1 MVVTPELLRTFSIL
15 EPFPEQILNGLAE
28 CSSLQRYARRS
39 VIINAGEPGGFVCFL
54 FEGRLQGVDFTL
66 DGREVGLYFVEKGD
80 FCGEIAVFD
89 EQPQPEF
96 VIALAAST
104 VVKVP
109 TSALRREMMFLPEVM
124 AMLGRRLASKLRH
137 MTLQRSLLSLP
148 NIGQRVCY
156 QLWLLVKAEDEK
168 RSSSGDLGTEI
179 ANPPTQKEIAIM
191 LNLSRET
198 VTRVFQAL
206 QTRQIVKRD
215 GPSRLIILNPPL
227 LERLANGSV
236 DLSSEQK

>member
-1 MVVTPELLRTFSIL
+1 MVVTPDLLKTFSIL
-15 EPFPEQILNGLAE
+15 KPFPEPTLNRLAE

-39 VIINAGEPGGFVCFL
+39 VVLNAGETEGFVCFL

-66 DGREVGLYFVEKGD
+66 DGREVGLYFVEKGS

-89 EQPQPEF
+89 EHPQPEF
-96 VIALAAST
+96 VIALAASA
-104 VVKVP
+104 VVRVP
-109 TSALRREMMFLPEVM
+109 TKQLRREAMESPEVM

-148 NIGQRVCY
+148 NVGQRVCY
-156 QLWLLVKAEDEK
+156 QLWLLASMEDKK
-168 RSSSGDLGTEI
+168 RSSSESETLEI

-191 LNLSRET
+191 LNLSRES

-206 QTRQIVKRD
+206 QSQQVVKRD
-215 GPSRLIILNPPL
+215 GPSRLIIVSPRH
-227 LERLANGSV
+227 LEQLANGSV
-236 DLSSEQK
+236 DL

>member
-15 EPFPEQILNGLAE
+15 EPFPELTLSKLAK
-28 CSSLQRYARRS
+28 CSYLQRYARRS
-39 VIINAGEPGGFVCFL
+39 VVMNAGEPEAFVCFL

-89 EQPQPEF
+89 EHPQPEF

-109 TSALRREMMFLPEVM
+109 IKELRQEIMLLPEVM

-156 QLWLLVKAEDEK
+156 QLWLLVNAKEGK
-168 RSSSGDLGTEI
+168 RSSTEGPAIEI

-215 GPSRLIILNPPL
+215 GPSRLIIVSPST
-227 LERLANGSV
+227 LEQLANGSI
-236 DLSSEQK
+236 DL

>member
-15 EPFPEQILNGLAE
+15 EPFPEQTLNELAE
-28 CSSLQRYARRS
+28 HSSLQRYARRS
-39 VIINAGEPGGFVCFL
+39 VIMNAGEPEGFVCFL

-89 EQPQPEF
+89 EHPQPEF

-109 TSALRREMMFLPEVM
+109 TKVLRREMMFLPEVM

-156 QLWLLVKAEDEK
+156 QLWLLVKAEDK
-168 RSSSGDLGTEI
+168 ARSGSGDLTTEI

-206 QTRQIVKRD
+206 QTQQIIKRD
-215 GPSRLIILNPPL
+215 GPSRLIIVSPPL
-227 LERLANGSV
+227 LEKLANGSV
-236 DLSSEQK
+236 NL

>member
-15 EPFPEQILNGLAE
+15 EPFPEPTLSKLAE

-39 VIINAGEPGGFVCFL
+39 VIMNAGEPEGFVCFL

-89 EQPQPEF
+89 ENPQPEF
-96 VIALAAST
+96 VIALTAST

-109 TSALRREMMFLPEVM
+109 IKELRREIMLLPEVM
-124 AMLGRRLASKLRH
+124 AMLGRRLASKLRR

-156 QLWLLVKAEDEK
+156 QLWMLVNAKDRK
-168 RSSSGDLGTEI
+168 KSSTEGPAIEI

-191 LNLSRET
+191 LNLSREA

-215 GPSRLIILNPPL
+215 GPSRLIIVSPSL
-227 LERLANGSV
+227 LEQLANGSV
-236 DLSSEQK
+236 DL

>member
-1 MVVTPELLRTFSIL
+1 MVVTPDLLKTFSIL
-15 EPFPEQILNGLAE
+15 EPFADPVLERLAE
-28 CSSLQRYARRS
+28 CSSLHRYARRS
-39 VIINAGEPGGFVCFL
+39 VVLNPGEREGFVCFL

-66 DGREVGLYFVEKGD
+66 DGKEVGLYFVESGD
-80 FCGEIAVFD
+80 YCGEIAIFD

-109 TSALRREMMFLPEVM
+109 TKQLRGETMVFPEVM
-124 AMLGRRLASKLRH
+124 AMLGQRLAARLRH

-148 NIGQRVCY
+148 NIGHRVCY
-156 QLWLLVKAEDEK
+156 QLWLLANISNKK
-168 RSSSGDLGTEI
+168 SLSSETITLEI

-191 LNLSRET
+191 LNLSRES

-206 QTRQIVKRD
+206 QTQQIVKRD
-215 GPSRLIILNPPL
+215 GPTKLIIVNPSL
-227 LERLANGSV
+227 LERLADGSV
-236 DLSSEQK
+236 EL

>member
-1 MVVTPELLRTFSIL
+1 MIVTPELLQTFSIL
-15 EPFPEQILNGLAE
+15 EPFNGPTLSRLAA

-39 VIINAGEPGGFVCFL
+39 VVLNAGEPEGCVCFL

-89 EQPQPEF
+89 ENPLPEF

-109 TSALRREMMFLPEVM
+109 TKELRREIMVLPEVM
-124 AMLGRRLASKLRH
+124 AMLGRRLAAKLRH

-156 QLWLLVKAEDEK
+156 QLWLLVNAQDKT
-168 RSSSGDLGTEI
+168 RSSLEKVALEI
-179 ANPPTQKEIAIM
+179 TNPPTQKEIAIM

-215 GPSRLIILNPPL
+215 GPTRLIIVNPAIL
-227 LERLANGSV
+227 KQLANGSD
-236 DLSSEQK
+236 DL

>member
-1 MVVTPELLRTFSIL
+1 MK
-15 EPFPEQILNGLAE
+15 
-28 CSSLQRYARRS
+28 
-39 VIINAGEPGGFVCFL
+39 AGEPEGFVCFL

-89 EQPQPEF
+89 EHPQPEF

-104 VVKVP
+104 VIKVP
-109 TSALRREMMFLPEVM
+109 TKVLRRKMMLLPEVT

-156 QLWLLVKAEDEK
+156 QLWLLVKSEDKK
-168 RSSSGDLGTEI
+168 RSSSGDLATEI
-179 ANPPTQKEIAIM
+179 VNPPTQKEIAIM

-206 QTRQIVKRD
+206 QTRRIVKRD
-215 GPSRLIILNPPL
+215 GPSRLLILSLPL
-227 LERLANGSV
+227 LEQLANGSS
-236 DLSSEQK
+236 DL